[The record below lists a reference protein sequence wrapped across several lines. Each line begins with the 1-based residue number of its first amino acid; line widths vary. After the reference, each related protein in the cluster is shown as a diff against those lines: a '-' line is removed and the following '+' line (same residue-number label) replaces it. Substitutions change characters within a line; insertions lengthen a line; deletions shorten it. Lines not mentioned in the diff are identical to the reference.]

1 MSIYWPIALAVLAD
15 IAYQI
20 ASKSTPSTLNP
31 FASLS
36 VTYIIGALVSTGV
49 FFLTSRGG
57 SLVRELHEL
66 NWTTF
71 LLGIAIVGLEGGSI
85 YMYKVG
91 WNVNTGYIVK
101 AILVGISLIFIGALL
116 YRERITLTKVAG
128 IAVCLLGLYLIN
140 R

>member
-1 MSIYWPIALAVLAD
+1 MAVLAD